1 MSSMPPWAGKGM
13 GHGECIVSFHFGI
26 WTPSGPSDSHYPAIP
41 HSFHRLGI
49 QEIPCRFVHFA
60 IISSWLTPRCCEE
73 KAATGELLL
82 TPLNTWGGPM
92 ACQVLHMW
100 QALLDRARRELQRQE
115 ELVSLGK
122 DGGKETGK
130 GRTGCLQRTNL
141 ARQRIK
147 ECFRTLES
155 YHEEQF

>member
-1 MSSMPPWAGKGM
+1 MTHPALLRRKG
-13 GHGECIVSFHFGI
+13 
-26 WTPSGPSDSHYPAIP
+26 SH
-41 HSFHRLGI
+41 
-49 QEIPCRFVHFA
+49 
-60 IISSWLTPRCCEE
+60 
-73 KAATGELLL
+73 
-82 TPLNTWGGPM
+82 WGAVADPDGR
-92 ACQVLHMW
+92 QVLDLW

>member
-1 MSSMPPWAGKGM
+1 MTHPALLRRKG
-13 GHGECIVSFHFGI
+13 
-26 WTPSGPSDSHYPAIP
+26 SH
-41 HSFHRLGI
+41 
-49 QEIPCRFVHFA
+49 
-60 IISSWLTPRCCEE
+60 
-73 KAATGELLL
+73 
-82 TPLNTWGGPM
+82 WGALADPVEHLRGM